1 MTNKEYKQARE
12 IAESADELYTFEHY
26 NGYSWYPTR
35 YMHSDDL
42 KEMRKEYKELKKN
55 RGAFTLDGFGNR
67 ALVIPTNNGY
77 ILQSYYTEVAEI
89 RNTGEFIKLWDGFS
103 VTTLKHI
110 NAFREFAGMDT
121 ISKREWIEMEV

>member
-26 NGYSWYPTR
+26 NGYSFRPTR
-35 YMHSDDL
+35 HMQADDI
-42 KEMRKEYKELKKN
+42 KEMRQKYKELKNN

-89 RNTGEFIKLWDGFS
+89 RDGEFIKLWDGFS

>member
-26 NGYSWYPTR
+26 NGYSFYSTR
-35 YMHSDDL
+35 YMQTEDL
-42 KEMRKEYKELKKN
+42 KEMRQEYKELKKN
-55 RGAFTLDGFGNR
+55 RGAFTLEGFGNR
-67 ALVIPTNNGY
+67 ALVIPTNDGY
-77 ILQSYYTEVAEI
+77 ILQSYYTEVAKI
-89 RNTGEFIKLWDGFS
+89 KNTGEFIKLWDGFS